1 MDYKQIINAILDESG
16 MTQTELGEKIGC
28 TQGHVSALAGGT
40 RGVKMSKELGDAIE
54 KEYKRIFR
62 RRKAF
67 QGAGSASDMD
77 VATVVS

>member
-1 MDYKQIINAILDESG
+1 MDYMQIINAILDESG

-54 KEYKRIFR
+54 REYKRIFR

-67 QGAGSASDMD
+67 QGTGTASAQG
-77 VATVVS
+77 